1 MLENVKN
8 LRLGT
13 RGSTL
18 ALAQAH
24 WVKARIEERRPESK
38 VEIVV
43 LKTSGDRFIDAAL
56 QAIGGKGLFTKEIED
71 ALLRNE
77 IDLAVHSLKDLPTEM
92 AQGLALVAVPE
103 REDARDVLVTRE
115 RTSLDRLPPGARIGT
130 GSLRRR
136 AQLLYHRPGLSV
148 VGIRGNVDTRLRK
161 LDAGEVDALVMA
173 AAGLKRIGR
182 GDRIVEFLS
191 TDICVSAVAQGALG
205 LQARANDA
213 GNEEYSFL
221 HHAPTAAE
229 VTAERSFLSRLGGGC
244 QVPVGGRAVVAGDEI
259 AMVGVVASPDGKALQ
274 RGERSGK
281 LVDAA
286 KLGADLAE
294 ELLRAGADRILASV

>member
-1 MLENVKN
+1 MLANVKN

-43 LKTSGDRFIDAAL
+43 LKTSGDRFIDASL
-56 QAIGGKGLFTKEIED
+56 QAIGGKGLFTKELED

-115 RTSLDRLPPGARIGT
+115 GTSLDRLPPGARIGT

-161 LDAGEVDALVMA
+161 LDAGEFDALVMA

-182 GDRIVEFLS
+182 GDRIVEFLPS
-191 TDICVSAVAQGALG
+191 EICVSAVAQGALG
-205 LQARANDA
+205 LQARANDS
-213 GNEEYSFL
+213 GNEEWSFL
-221 HHAPTAAE
+221 HDAPTAAE

-244 QVPVGGRAVVAGDEI
+244 QVPVGGRAVVVGDEI
-259 AMVGVVASPDGKALQ
+259 AMVGVVASPDGKLLKRA
-274 RGERSGK
+274 ERSGK
-281 LVDAA
+281 LADAA
-286 KLGADLAE
+286 KLGAELAE

>member
-1 MLENVKN
+1 VKN

-18 ALAQAH
+18 ALAQAR

-43 LKTSGDRFIDAAL
+43 LKTSGDRFIDASL

-115 RTSLDRLPPGARIGT
+115 PTSLDRLPASARIGT

-136 AQLLYHRPGLSV
+136 AQLLYHRPELSV

-161 LDAGEVDALVMA
+161 LDGGEVDALVMA

-182 GDRIVEFLS
+182 GDRIVEFLPS
-191 TDICVSAVAQGALG
+191 EICVSAVAQGALG
-205 LQARANDA
+205 LQARANDS
-213 GNEEYSFL
+213 GNEDWSFL
-221 HHAPTAAE
+221 HHTPTAAE

-244 QVPVGGRAVVAGDEI
+244 QVPVGGRAVVTGDEI
-259 AMVGVVASPDGKALQ
+259 AMVGVVASPDGKALK
-274 RGERSGK
+274 RGQRSGK
-281 LVDAA
+281 FVDAA
-286 KLGADLAE
+286 KLGAELAE

>member
-1 MLENVKN
+1 MRSI
-8 LRLGT
+8 RLGS

-38 VEIVV
+38 VDLVV
-43 LKTSGDRFIDAAL
+43 IKTSGDRFMDASL

-136 AQLLYHRPGLSV
+136 AQLLYHRPELSV
-148 VGIRGNVDTRLRK
+148 VGIRGNVDTRLKK
-161 LDAGEVDALVMA
+161 LDAGEFDALVMA

-182 GDRIVEFLS
+182 GDRIVEFLPS
-191 TDICVSAVAQGALG
+191 EICVSAVAQGALG

-213 GNEEYSFL
+213 SNEEWSFL

-229 VTAERSFLSRLGGGC
+229 VAAERSFLSRLGGGC
-244 QVPVGGRAVVAGDEI
+244 QVPVGARAVVAGDAI
-259 AMVGVVASPDGKALQ
+259 TMIGVVASLDGKSLK

-281 LVDAA
+281 FVDAV
-286 KLGADLAE
+286 KLGVELAE

>member
-1 MLENVKN
+1 VLANVKN

-43 LKTSGDRFIDAAL
+43 IKTSGDRFIDASL
-56 QAIGGKGLFTKEIED
+56 QAIGGKGVFTKEIEE

-77 IDLAVHSLKDLPTEM
+77 IDFAVHSLKDLPTEM

-182 GDRIVEFLS
+182 GDRIVEFLPS
-191 TDICVSAVAQGALG
+191 EICVSAVAQGALG
-205 LQARANDA
+205 LQAHANDA
-213 GNEEYSFL
+213 GNEECAFL

-244 QVPVGGRAVVAGDEI
+244 QVPVGGRAVVAGDQI
-259 AMVGVVASPDGKALQ
+259 AMVGVVASPDGKALK

-281 LVDAA
+281 LVDAV
-286 KLGADLAE
+286 KLGAELAE

>member
-1 MLENVKN
+1 VRSI
-8 LRLGT
+8 RLGS

-24 WVKARIEERRPESK
+24 WVKARIEERRPELK

-43 LKTSGDRFIDAAL
+43 LKTSGDRFMDASL

-136 AQLLYHRPGLSV
+136 AQLLYHRPELSV
-148 VGIRGNVDTRLRK
+148 VGIRGNVDTRLKK
-161 LDAGEVDALVMA
+161 LDAGEFDALVMA

-182 GDRIVEFLS
+182 GDRIVEFLPS
-191 TDICVSAVAQGALG
+191 EICVSAVAQGALG
-205 LQARANDA
+205 LQAGANDA
-213 GNEEYSFL
+213 SNEEWSFL

-229 VTAERSFLSRLGGGC
+229 VAAERSFLSRLGGGC
-244 QVPVGGRAVVAGDEI
+244 QVPVGARAVVAGDAI
-259 AMVGVVASPDGKALQ
+259 TMVGIVASPDGKSLK

-281 LVDAA
+281 FVDAV
-286 KLGADLAE
+286 KLGVELAE

>member
-1 MLENVKN
+1 M
-8 LRLGT
+8 
-13 RGSTL
+13 
-18 ALAQAH
+18 
-24 WVKARIEERRPESK
+24 
-38 VEIVV
+38 V
-43 LKTSGDRFIDAAL
+43 LKTSGDRFIDASL
-56 QAIGGKGLFTKEIED
+56 QAIGGKGLFTKELED

-115 RTSLDRLPPGARIGT
+115 PTSLDRLPPGARIGT

-161 LDAGEVDALVMA
+161 LDAGEFDALVMA

-182 GDRIVEFLS
+182 GDRIVEFLPS
-191 TDICVSAVAQGALG
+191 EICVSAVAQGALG
-205 LQARANDA
+205 LQVRANDA
-213 GNEEYSFL
+213 GNEECSFL

-244 QVPVGGRAVVAGDEI
+244 QVPVGGRAVVAGDQI
-259 AMVGVVASPDGKALQ
+259 AMVGVVASPDGKALK

-281 LVDAA
+281 FVDAA
-286 KLGADLAE
+286 KLGAELAE
-294 ELLRAGADRILASV
+294 ELLRAGADRILASL

>member
-1 MLENVKN
+1 MANVKN

-18 ALAQAH
+18 ALAQAR
-24 WVKARIEERRPESK
+24 WVKTQIEERRPESK

-43 LKTSGDRFIDAAL
+43 LKTSGDRFIDASL
-56 QAIGGKGLFTKEIED
+56 QAIGGKGLFTKELED

-182 GDRIVEFLS
+182 GDRIVEFLPS
-191 TDICVSAVAQGALG
+191 EICVSAVAQGALG

-244 QVPVGGRAVVAGDEI
+244 QVPVGGRAVVAGNEI

>member
-1 MLENVKN
+1 MRSI
-8 LRLGT
+8 RLGS

-38 VEIVV
+38 VDLVV
-43 LKTSGDRFIDAAL
+43 IKTSGDRFVDASL

-136 AQLLYHRPGLSV
+136 AQLLYHRPELSV
-148 VGIRGNVDTRLRK
+148 VGIRGNVDTRLK
-161 LDAGEVDALVMA
+161 KIDAGEFDALVMA

-182 GDRIVEFLS
+182 GDRIVEFLPS
-191 TDICVSAVAQGALG
+191 EICVSAVAQGALG

-213 GNEEYSFL
+213 SNEEWSFL

-229 VTAERSFLSRLGGGC
+229 VAAERSFLSRLGGGC
-244 QVPVGGRAVVAGDEI
+244 QVPVGARAVVAGDAI
-259 AMVGVVASPDGKALQ
+259 TMVGIVASPDGKSLK

-281 LVDAA
+281 FVDAV
-286 KLGADLAE
+286 KLGVELAE